1 MENIITYSKLNGQII
16 PMTKFIQEEIE
27 SLKYKIENFP
37 EESRI
42 DYIVKL
48 SNPYL
53 KEYKKLQKVNTKTDI
68 IESKLIMCRTILD
81 FLKDQMQYYI
91 LIDTAK
97 DPNKFMLTSEE
108 SDTPDNT
115 CNESDSKEVPKPN
128 KDPLKPLTKTQACEY
143 MNVSMPTLNKW
154 IRTGKLS
161 VIDMGGRKYITIDA
175 LQKMI
180 RENEFNSSQPLKIKK

>member
-108 SDTPDNT
+108 SDEADKTHIEP
-115 CNESDSKEVPKPN
+115 DSKDVPIPIT
-128 KDPLKPLTKTQACEY
+128 DPLKPLTKTQACEY

-180 RENEFNSSQPLKIKK
+180 RENEFNVKNKC

>member
-108 SDTPDNT
+108 SDEADKTHIEP
-115 CNESDSKEVPKPN
+115 DSKDVPIPIT
-128 KDPLKPLTKTQACEY
+128 DPLKPLTKTQACEY